1 MTEKDR
7 AARRAAKTLLLAA
20 NHLAD
25 YLTLANEQRLSAR
38 ERRLCSQY
46 AKLGLRILKAAGGLK
61 ETTKRQA

>member
-1 MTEKDR
+1 MTKKDL

-38 ERRLCSQY
+38 ESRLRSQY
-46 AKLGLRILKAAGGLK
+46 AKLGLRILKAANSLK
-61 ETTKRQA
+61 ETTK

>member
-25 YLTLANEQRLSAR
+25 YLTLAQERHLPYR
-38 ERRLCSQY
+38 EKRLCAKC
-46 AKLGLRILKAAGGLK
+46 AKLGLRMLDAADGLKATK
-61 ETTKRQA
+61 EKQP